1 MQIRIV
7 FVTVCISSY
16 QPKHL
21 IQAAT
26 KQTQAHTFH
35 DRNSPSVQDIA
46 LKRSTLVINF
56 CRHGLPRAD
65 GVPDCPRYES
75 DGRRCLVVSDN
86 FEVVSDPDRLHR
98 SMCVS

>member
-1 MQIRIV
+1 MRVYTAIYAN
-7 FVTVCISSY
+7 TYHACNSSY

-56 CRHGLPRAD
+56 CRRGQTAFPIA
-65 GVPDCPRYES
+65 PDMNQMA
-75 DGRRCLVVSDN
+75 GAVWW
-86 FEVVSDPDRLHR
+86 
-98 SMCVS
+98 